1 MRAAIRALLAEGKPV
16 TEEATREQLNE
27 TLRQP
32 VVEYAQESGED
43 IHELERRILAA
54 IHSYWVEKGHGP
66 FWSEIQARTD
76 LPGEVFRQV
85 LPSLKIQRRVYY
97 TKRRRSL
104 AVSFTAYEVLGW
116 DIPSGVS
123 AQAKIGARYRG
134 KMQNREASTKK
145 KNGSAHP
152 NAGA

>member
-54 IHSYWVEKGHGP
+54 IHS
-66 FWSEIQARTD
+66 
-76 LPGEVFRQV
+76 
-85 LPSLKIQRRVYY
+85 
-97 TKRRRSL
+97 
-104 AVSFTAYEVLGW
+104 
-116 DIPSGVS
+116 
-123 AQAKIGARYRG
+123 
-134 KMQNREASTKK
+134 
-145 KNGSAHP
+145 
-152 NAGA
+152 